1 MNNISRRRFLKM
13 SALLGVGTISG
24 GLLWLKAGL
33 NERSYFLITDN
44 PTGDFTRLLRITGL
58 AEDKGAGI
66 EYTRI
71 QPSFLDLGII
81 DNGRLVDPRRAIGL
95 EPELTDFANALW
107 ARKST
112 GKHLIKIETP
122 RFVQNDL
129 VLFEVNGEI
138 VEQVS
143 LQNNYRQI
151 AVAGKNSGT
160 SFELKDGY
168 LSVTQAS
175 CRHEV
180 CKKIGPIYSGRIIC
194 APNKLVATINPAQR
208 LFDGV
213 TG

>member
-1 MNNISRRRFLKM
+1 
-13 SALLGVGTISG
+13 
-24 GLLWLKAGL
+24 
-33 NERSYFLITDN
+33 
-44 PTGDFTRLLRITGL
+44 
-58 AEDKGAGI
+58 
-66 EYTRI
+66 
-71 QPSFLDLGII
+71 LGII
-81 DNGRLVDPRRAIGL
+81 DNGQLVNPRRVIGL
-95 EPELTDFANALW
+95 EPGLTDFADALW

-112 GKHLIKIETP
+112 GEHLIKIETP

-151 AVAGKNSGT
+151 AIAGKNSGT
-160 SFELKDGY
+160 SFELKEGY

-180 CKKIGPIYSGRIIC
+180 CKKIGPTYSGRIIC
-194 APNKLVATINPAQR
+194 APNKLVATVNPAHRR
-208 LFDGV
+208 LFDGI

>member
-24 GLLWLKAGL
+24 GLPWLSPGL

-58 AEDKGAGI
+58 AGDRSASI
-66 EYTRI
+66 EHTSI

-81 DNGRLVDPRRAIGL
+81 DNGRLVDPRRVIGL
-95 EPELTDFANALW
+95 EPELNDFTDALR
-107 ARKST
+107 ARRST

-122 RFVQNDL
+122 RFDQNDL

-151 AVAGKNSGT
+151 AIAGKNGST
-160 SFELKDGY
+160 SFELKDGC

-194 APNKLVATINPAQR
+194 APNKLVATINPAHR
-208 LFDGV
+208 LFDGI

>member
-24 GLLWLKAGL
+24 GLPWLRPRP

-44 PTGDFTRLLRITGL
+44 PAGDFTRLLRITGL
-58 AEDKGAGI
+58 AEDKGASI
-66 EYTRI
+66 EYTCI

-81 DNGRLVDPRRAIGL
+81 DGGRLVDPRRVIGL
-95 EPELTDFANALW
+95 EPELTDFANALS

-143 LQNNYRQI
+143 LRNNYRQI
-151 AVAGKNSGT
+151 AIAGKNGGT

-194 APNKLVATINPAQR
+194 APNKLVASINPAQR
-208 LFDGV
+208 LFDGI

>member
-24 GLLWLKAGL
+24 GLPWLRPRP

-44 PTGDFTRLLRITGL
+44 PAGDLGRLLRITGL
-58 AEDKGAGI
+58 AGDRSASI
-66 EYTRI
+66 EYTSI
-71 QPSFLDLGII
+71 QPSLLDLGII
-81 DNGRLVDPRRAIGL
+81 EDGWLIDPRRTSGL
-95 EPELTDFANALW
+95 EPELTDFANALR

-122 RFVQNDL
+122 RLDQNDL

-138 VEQVS
+138 VERVS

-160 SFELKDGY
+160 TFELKDGY

-208 LFDGV
+208 LFDGI